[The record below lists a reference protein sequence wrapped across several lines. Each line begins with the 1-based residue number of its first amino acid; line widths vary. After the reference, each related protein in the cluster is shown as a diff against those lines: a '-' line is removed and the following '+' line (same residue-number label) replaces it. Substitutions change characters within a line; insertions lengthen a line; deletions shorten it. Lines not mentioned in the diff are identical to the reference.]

1 MESERIKEDPEISW
15 FEWGLLI
22 VIFAGAGAFIAT
34 GIATGIAH
42 LAGWAS

>member
-1 MESERIKEDPEISW
+1 VESERIKEDPEISW
-15 FEWGLLI
+15 FEWGLLALI
-22 VIFAGAGAFIAT
+22 IGCAAAFIVY